1 MFIGLQRAVNK
12 AQDRHKF

>member
-12 AQDRHKF
+12 A